1 MIQMWVC
8 AVNKIKKKKNGMN
21 EENIADIYFDT
32 TTGGGG
38 RGEISHQLPP

>member
-32 TTGGGG
+32 TGRGGGGGG
-38 RGEISHQLPP
+38 R